1 MAGAAGL
8 LQPFPTPMSVLEIN
22 LCSSCA
28 QQVRARCSHLHQPQG
43 RRACAPAAPSAGE
56 ASCAGAT
63 SGTDALRRGRL
74 CRSHLPPGAQL
85 HRIQVQARARAM
97 QALRPRAYPHAHL
110 RGGRLNPRKRWLTA
124 GQAQLLPRLHLVDC
138 HVRAL
143 RQPPGLA
150 LPLPPGQEHAAGRVL
165 GYEVRPA

>member
-8 LQPFPTPMSVLEIN
+8 LQPSLTPMSVLEIN

-28 QQVRARCSHLHQPQG
+28 QQVRARLSHLHQPQG

-56 ASCAGAT
+56 ASCTGAT
-63 SGTDALRRGRL
+63 SGTADLSYALRRGRL
-74 CRSHLPPGAQL
+74 CRSYLPPGAQQ
-85 HRIQVQARARAM
+85 HRIQVQTRARAM
-97 QALRPRAYPHAHL
+97 RALRPRAYPHAHL
-110 RGGRLNPRKRWLTA
+110 RGGRLTPRKWWLTA

-150 LPLPPGQEHAAGRVL
+150 LPLPSGQEHAAG
-165 GYEVRPA
+165 